1 MFALTVIIG
10 AMLLAGPTDNPA
22 LETAAKQIEGK
33 LIAPC
38 CWSQPVSQHYSE
50 AADKIRVE
58 IRELLAAGKTEQEIL
73 DYYASTYGERILAS
87 PQARGFNLLVYI
99 LPWVALLAGAAIVI
113 AFLRRQRSPTPPVR
127 QETEVPSPAIDQTY
141 TTRLEQEL
149 RDLD

>member
-1 MFALTVIIG
+1 MFALTVIVG
-10 AMLLAGPTDNPA
+10 TMLLAGPTDNPA
-22 LETAAKQIEGK
+22 LETAAKEIEGK

-58 IRELLAAGKTEQEIL
+58 IRELLAAGKTEREIL

-87 PQARGFNLLVYI
+87 PRARGFNLLVYI

-113 AFLRRQRSPTPPVR
+113 AFLRKQRSATPPSR
-127 QETEVPSPAIDQTY
+127 QETEAPSPTINQTY
-141 TTRLEQEL
+141 TTRLEEEL